1 MARESIQVKI
11 FGTEYTLKADTN
23 IDYVKR
29 IAEAVDEKMTKLA
42 ENSTIKSPSKL
53 AVLTALNIAD
63 ELYQFKLK
71 YKKVFENFKSLIPAF
86 DLGVVFEENQHQ
98 RKGSL
103 TPGV

>member
-71 YKKVFENFKSLIPAF
+71 YKKVFENFNKQSKELSERI
-86 DLGVVFEENQHQ
+86 DYYLDTYKQLN
-98 RKGSL
+98 R
-103 TPGV
+103 